1 MPAAAAATKDD
12 DKAKS
17 ESKPEPPKFAF
28 GVPAAA
34 AADADKGKAEDK
46 PAAEAPKG
54 AFTFSMPKMATPD
67 SKTGAALS
75 FADLA
80 KQSGGSSGFGAVS
93 GGSGFSFGMPVAK
106 EAPKPTAIFGAKKDD
121 DEEGEV

>member
-1 MPAAAAATKDD
+1 
-12 DKAKS
+12 
-17 ESKPEPPKFAF
+17 
-28 GVPAAA
+28 
-34 AADADKGKAEDK
+34 
-46 PAAEAPKG
+46 
-54 AFTFSMPKMATPD
+54 MPKMATPD

-93 GGSGFSFGMPVAK
+93 GGSGFSFGTPVAK

-121 DEEGEV
+121 DEEGEVWVAAVPDFIVFCFDECKDVWPVFSKIAISRPIVDKVPLRAMGLLPGGRGRRR